1 VLETLTTIVTTI
13 LAALGGVVGI
23 GAIALVFF
31 KIFGEK
37 WLSAKFEER
46 LSEYKHAQ
54 QKELE
59 HLRYEINALMDR
71 TIKLHQH
78 EFDVLPE
85 AWGKLNDAF
94 GLAQA
99 CVSPLQTY
107 PDLNKMSE
115 AHLEEFLSKSAL
127 PEWDKDQLRAAED
140 RTEYYAKRLDWRRQS
155 EAEEACR
162 KHHIYLKKS
171 GIFIP
176 SEVRDKFYELDA
188 LMWDALLARTSSQQ
202 GGRANP
208 AYERE
213 NRCIQKP
220 RHRAAEWF
228 GACSAAKALESSIL
242 VRSAIELGRI
252 LIDRPAMSA
261 FGQTGHRAE
270 IAE

>member
-1 VLETLTTIVTTI
+1 VLETVTTIVTTI

-23 GAIALVFF
+23 GAIALALF

-94 GLAQA
+94 GLTQA
-99 CVSPLQTY
+99 CVSPLQSY

-155 EAEEACR
+155 EAEEACG

-176 SEVRDKFYELDA
+176 SEVRNKFYELDA
-188 LMWDALLARTSSQQ
+188 LMWDALVEHRVNKEVGQIPLMNSKVDAFRSQGTELLNGLERVVQ
-202 GGRANP
+202 RRLWNP
-208 AYERE
+208 PSLSDQPS
-213 NRCIQKP
+213 N
-220 RHRAAEWF
+220 
-228 GACSAAKALESSIL
+228 
-242 VRSAIELGRI
+242 
-252 LIDRPAMSA
+252 
-261 FGQTGHRAE
+261 
-270 IAE
+270 